1 MRNVPLF
8 VVYNM
13 VDDEVYRIISA
24 RKALKAEV
32 ERYYYAVDTKSVAS
46 TNEIAKVA
54 ITDF

>member
-1 MRNVPLF
+1 MF
-8 VVYNM
+8 VVYSM

-24 RKALKAEV
+24 RKALKDEV